1 MDETKRCS
9 YCAEEIRAEAVRCPH
24 CRSRLTSFEIT
35 SWHRGHDDAR
45 VGGVASAVAHAL
57 SLPVGA
63 VRLGFVLLSFVHLIG
78 LMAYGALWLIV
89 PPRAGEGSL
98 LEGWLARASIWA
110 RKLSSGG
117 RRCDSASTC
126 RSGGEVTP
134 GAGDVSGLP
143 QSVISGGDGDR

>member
-9 YCAEEIRAEAVRCPH
+9 YCAEEIKAQAIRCPH
-24 CRSRLTSFEIT
+24 CRSRLTSFEMA

-45 VGGVASAVAHAL
+45 VAGVASAVSHAL

-89 PPRAGEGSL
+89 PPRAGEGSV
-98 LEGWLARASIWA
+98 LEAWLARASTWA
-110 RKLSSGG
+110 RSLASGG
-117 RRCDSASTC
+117 CNGGGSAS
-126 RSGGEVTP
+126 RPSGESSH
-134 GAGDVSGLP
+134 GAGDVSGLS
-143 QSVISGGDGDR
+143 QSVISGGDGER